1 MPNQVRRESFKYKPW
16 LFAGNGDLIG
26 YINPNGTTRYF
37 PAGQSDNAITASTS
51 SDQAGAV
58 QLAYRN
64 SRVTTV
70 GTAGDSVKMPA
81 AKAGMSMTVINAAAA
96 NSMDVFPASGEVI
109 NALSADAALA
119 LAANKAMLYS
129 CAVNGTW
136 NTNLTA

>member
-1 MPNQVRRESFKYKPW
+1 MDKYALKHTEER
-16 LFAGNGDLIG
+16 LILNSKGDTIG
-26 YINPNGTTRYF
+26 IQNPNGSVSYF
-37 PAGQSDNAITASTS
+37 PAGNATNAITASVS

-58 QLAYRN
+58 QLDYRI

-70 GTAGDSVKMPA
+70 GTAGDSVKLP
-81 AKAGMSMTVINAAAA
+81 KALKGMSMTVINAAAA

-109 NALSADAALA
+109 NALSADAAIA
-119 LAANKAMLYS
+119 IAANKAMNFT